1 MPRDSSLDTHLN
13 RLGRFKFF
21 AAILAAELVL
31 FAGLVIFGG
40 IVLQWPAEL
49 PDQSDLVVVLGGSS
63 MSARLQ
69 KGAELYKKQMA
80 SRILITGFSEES
92 LAIVELQADW
102 RFRYLRRVGV
112 PSTAILTD
120 GRAKSS
126 AEEASVIADLMR
138 ANNWKKLL
146 IVSDPPHLLRLAL
159 IMKRTFQSSDFDH
172 RLISSSPPWWNA
184 KAWWANS
191 QSASFVIE
199 EYIKIGYFL
208 CCV

>member
-1 MPRDSSLDTHLN
+1 MD
-13 RLGRFKFF
+13 RLRLCRI
-21 AAILAAELVL
+21 AVVLLAFELL
-31 FAGLVIFGG
+31 GLVSLTILGG
-40 IVLQWPAEL
+40 LALEWPAQSPER
-49 PDQSDLVVVLGGSS
+49 SDLVVVLGGNS

-69 KGAELYKKQMA
+69 RGIELYQQKLA

-102 RFRYLRRVGV
+102 RFRYLRSVGV

-138 ANNWKKLL
+138 ANNWKKVL

-184 KAWWANS
+184 KAWWAKS